1 MTMKITLSTLFTL
14 LILSMP
20 FSLQSAESP
29 LKLEKAKTAL
39 LVTDPQ
45 TDFLDEKGIAYGLFA
60 ENIKELG
67 TIPNIEKLFLTAKQI
82 DMPVFVSPH
91 AYFQHDHSWENPGAL
106 QKQLLEL
113 KVFNRK
119 DSVYATDLRNTG
131 ADFLTQYKKYILDGE
146 TVVTS
151 PHKIYGP
158 DSNDLV
164 LQLRMQ
170 GIDTVILAGLAANL
184 CTDSH
189 MRELV
194 ENGFKVV
201 VVKDAVAA
209 PGKEAYQA
217 ALVNF
222 GLIANQVVDTKQA
235 VKLMTGSI

>member
-1 MTMKITLSTLFTL
+1 MKKTISTIFTL
-14 LILSMP
+14 LILSITC
-20 FSLQSAESP
+20 SIQADESP
-29 LKLEKAKTAL
+29 LKLEKSKTAL

-45 TDFLDEKGIAYGLFA
+45 SDFLDKKGIAYGLFA

-67 TIPNIEKLFLTAKQI
+67 TIPNIEKLFLTAKQL

-91 AYFQHDHSWENPGAL
+91 AYFQHDHNWKNPGAL

-119 DSVYATDLRNTG
+119 DAVYATDLKDTG
-131 ADFLTQYKKYILDGE
+131 ADFLSQYKKYILDGE

-189 MRELV
+189 LRELV
-194 ENGFKVV
+194 ENGFEVI

-209 PGKEAYQA
+209 PGAEAYQA
-217 ALVNF
+217 ALVNY
-222 GLIANQVVDTKQA
+222 GMIANEVVDTKQA
-235 VKLMTGSI
+235 VKLMTGAI